1 MAEWF
6 FQLGGNAL
14 GPITAQRLA
23 EMAAD
28 GRLAIGDLV
37 RRDDQSVWVP
47 AEQLPGLKFFAG
59 SLSPPV
65 AKKLPDFAHSTAL
78 SSRLSIELKN
88 IIFATFSHLG
98 RIPDWTLFRY
108 ALWRNHRETRE
119 AQVDYG
125 RELFEAGAGTPQ
137 QREVLQALAA
147 ELATADAKRASAL
160 NVRRG
165 ELLTELATSSSSP
178 GTHTS
183 PAVDRLARLSKGAT
197 EIQSRLS
204 LTRRRLLPTDATE
217 RRRIALGYAAFSCLI
232 VAALLSVSAH
242 DREREHPS
250 APAESGTVAS
260 AALAPTPVISGAQ
273 PATVSDAAPQP
284 PRRVEARRPVTR
296 LHNNGSSV
304 PIFDVTAG
312 GMFKNGTDMKMIF
325 TVPDGTAC
333 IEDKAYIGVE
343 NDFKQGMAKIEILE
357 GDYRGKKGWALRQS
371 MQIH

>member
-37 RRDDQSVWVP
+37 RRDDQSAWVP
-47 AEQLPGLKFFAG
+47 TEQLPGLKFFAG
-59 SLSPPV
+59 APSPPV
-65 AKKLPDFAHSTAL
+65 AQKLSDSAHSTSF
-78 SSRLSIELKN
+78 SSRLSVELKN

-98 RIPDWTLFRY
+98 RIPDWMLFRY
-108 ALWRNHRETRE
+108 ALWRNRRETRK
-119 AQVDYG
+119 ARVDYG
-125 RELFEAGAGTPQ
+125 RELYEAGAGTPQ
-137 QREVLQALAA
+137 QRKAFQALAV

-160 NVRRG
+160 NVRRD
-165 ELLTELATSSSSP
+165 ELLTELATSSSRP
-178 GTHTS
+178 EAHTS
-183 PAVDRLARLSKGAT
+183 PAFERLARLAKGDN

-204 LTRRRLLPTDATE
+204 LIRCRLLPTDTIE
-217 RRRIALGYAAFSCLI
+217 RRRVTLGYAAFGVLVI
-232 VAALLSVSAH
+232 AAVSFGAR
-242 DREREHPS
+242 DREREL
-250 APAESGTVAS
+250 AAVPAASGTVAS
-260 AALAPTPVISGAQ
+260 AAPPPIPVSSGAQ

-284 PRRVEARRPVTR
+284 PLRAEARRPVTR

-333 IEDKAYIGVE
+333 FEDKAYTGVE

-371 MQIH
+371 MQTH